1 MKNRILLGAL
11 GAALLSACSILP
23 ESQPVD
29 IYRLPTA
36 LVAPDTPA
44 PRQGGI
50 GSVRVLRPATGNQ
63 LAGRRIVVVP
73 DDLRVSV
80 YADAAWADTVP
91 ALLRERLADA
101 LRADNR
107 FDTVSTDEHSLRAEF
122 EIDTDLRAFHSEY
135 LGGAPDA
142 VVRIDAH
149 LVHAGSR
156 RVVASRSFESR
167 VSAGNTAL
175 PAVVAALGKAADEAT
190 AALAAWA
197 ADTAATAPQ
206 RRN

>member
-1 MKNRILLGAL
+1 MKKHVLLGAL

-29 IYRLPTA
+29 IYRLPTT
-36 LVAPDTPA
+36 LVAPDTSA
-44 PRQGGI
+44 PRPGGI
-50 GSVRVLRPATGNQ
+50 GAVRVLRPATGNT
-63 LAGRRIVVVP
+63 LSGRRIVVVP

-101 LRADNR
+101 LRAGNR

-122 EIDTDLRAFHSEY
+122 EIDTDLRGFHSEY
-135 LGGAPDA
+135 RGGTPDA

-167 VSAGNTAL
+167 VRAGDAAL
-175 PAVVAALGKAADEAT
+175 PTVVAALGKAADEAAT
-190 AALAAWA
+190 RLAAWA
-197 ADTAATAPQ
+197 ADTAAAAP
-206 RRN
+206 RPRN